1 MAEHSEFTGNPM
13 SAFGT
18 LFREMRQG
26 KRLSQMDFALA
37 CEVSPKHISFLE
49 TGRSKPSKGMVM
61 HLAQML
67 QADLAGTNRLL
78 SAAGYSQVYS
88 DQDLN
93 APRMT
98 MIREALGHLLQGH
111 LPYPAV
117 VFDHEYYL
125 VMANQAM
132 QAMMARMIELG
143 AQFPA
148 RPNFLLSL
156 LDEHGMK
163 PFVGDW
169 EYIACHMLQRVYHE
183 HLAGPFRD
191 QPNRL
196 LEQALTVPGVPQNWK
211 SHVVEHL
218 DYPAIPLTLNLGD
231 QQLRIFST
239 IATIGTPLDVTA
251 QNLRIEH
258 FFPMDEQSKEYWQ
271 S

>member
-1 MAEHSEFTGNPM
+1 M

-37 CEVSPKHISFLE
+37 CEVSAKHISFLE
-49 TGRSKPSKGMVM
+49 TGRSQPSKGMVL

-67 QADLAGTNRLL
+67 KTDLAGTNRLL

-88 DQDLN
+88 HQDLS
-93 APRMT
+93 APGMA
-98 MIREALGHLLQGH
+98 MIREALEHLLKGH

-117 VFDHEYYL
+117 VFDHEYNL
-125 VMANQAM
+125 VMANEAM
-132 QAMMARMIELG
+132 QALMLRMVQLG
-143 AQFPA
+143 AQLPA
-148 RPNFLLSL
+148 RPNFLLAL
-156 LDEHGMK
+156 LDEAGIK

-169 EYIACHMLQRVYHE
+169 ENIACHMLQRVYHE

-196 LEQALTVPGVPQNWK
+196 LDQALTVPGVPQHWK
-211 SHVVEHL
+211 NHVVEHL
-218 DYPAIPLTLNLGD
+218 DYPAIPFTLNLGD
-231 QQLRIFST
+231 QQLNIFST

-258 FFPMDEQSKEYWQ
+258 FFPMDERSKAYWQ
-271 S
+271 G

>member
-1 MAEHSEFTGNPM
+1 M

-18 LFREMRQG
+18 LFKEMRQG
-26 KRLSQMDFALA
+26 KRVSQMDFALE
-37 CEVSPKHISFLE
+37 CEVSAKHISFLE
-49 TGRSKPSKGMVM
+49 TGRSKPSKGMVL

-67 QADLAGTNRLL
+67 QTDLAGTNRLL

-93 APRMT
+93 APGMA
-98 MIREALGHLLQGH
+98 MIKDALDHLLRSH

-125 VMANQAM
+125 VTANQAM
-132 QAMMARMIELG
+132 QDLMMRIVQLG
-143 AQFPA
+143 GQFSA
-148 RPNFLLSL
+148 RPNFLLAL
-156 LDEHGMK
+156 LDEQGIK
-163 PFVGDW
+163 SFVEDW
-169 EYIACHMLQRVYHE
+169 ENIACHMLQRVYHE

-196 LEQALTVPGVPQNWK
+196 LEEALNMPGVPQDWK

-218 DYPAIPLTLNLGD
+218 DYPAIPFTLNLGE
-231 QQLRIFST
+231 QQLNLFST
-239 IATIGTPLDVTA
+239 IATIGTPLDITA

-258 FFPMDEQSKEYWQ
+258 FFPVDECSKAYWQ
-271 S
+271 D

>member
-1 MAEHSEFTGNPM
+1 M

-26 KRLSQMDFALA
+26 KRLSQMDLALE
-37 CEVSPKHISFLE
+37 CEVSTKHISFLE
-49 TGRSKPSKGMVM
+49 TGRSRPSKGMVL

-67 QADLAGTNRLL
+67 QSDLSGTNRLL

-88 DQDLN
+88 DQDLS
-93 APRMT
+93 APGMA
-98 MIREALGHLLQGH
+98 MIKEALDHLLQGH

-132 QAMMARMIELG
+132 QEMIVRMVGLG
-143 AQFPA
+143 AVFPA
-148 RPNFLLSL
+148 QPNFLLSL
-156 LDEHGMK
+156 LDNKGMK
-163 PFVGDW
+163 PFVDDW
-169 EYIACHMLQRVYHE
+169 DHIACHMLQRVYHE

-196 LEQALTVPGVPQNWK
+196 LEQALTMPGVPQNWK
-211 SHVVEHL
+211 SHSVEHL
-218 DYPAIPLTLNLGD
+218 DFPAIPFTLNLGD
-231 QQLRIFST
+231 QRLRIFST
-239 IATIGTPLDVTA
+239 IATIGTPLDITA

-258 FFPMDEQSKEYWQ
+258 FFPMDESTKAYWKV
-271 S
+271 

>member
-1 MAEHSEFTGNPM
+1 M

-18 LFREMRQG
+18 LLREMRRG
-26 KRLSQMDFALA
+26 KRQSQMDLALA
-37 CEVSPKHISFLE
+37 CEVSSKHISFLE
-49 TGRSKPSKGMVM
+49 TGRSRPSKGMIL

-78 SAAGYSQVYS
+78 SAAGYSQAYP

-93 APRMT
+93 APGMA
-98 MIREALGHLLQGH
+98 MILDALEHLLQSH
-111 LPYPAV
+111 LPYPAA

-132 QAMMARMIELG
+132 QTVMAKMIGLG
-143 AQFPA
+143 ASFPE

-156 LDEHGMK
+156 LEDQGMK
-163 PFVGDW
+163 PFVGEW
-169 EYIACHMLQRVYHE
+169 ETTACHMLQRVYHE

-196 LEQALTVPGVPQNWK
+196 LEQALTMPGVPPNWK
-211 SHVVEHL
+211 THVVEHL
-218 DYPAIPLTLNLGD
+218 EYPAIPFTLNLGD

-239 IATIGTPLDVTA
+239 IASIGTPLDVTA

-258 FFPMDEQSKEYWQ
+258 FFPMDEHTKAYWPG
-271 S
+271 

>member
-1 MAEHSEFTGNPM
+1 M

-37 CEVSPKHISFLE
+37 CEVSAKHISFLE
-49 TGRSKPSKGMVM
+49 TGRSKPSKGMVL

-67 QADLAGTNRLL
+67 QSDLGGTNRLL
-78 SAAGYSQVYS
+78 SAAGYSQIYS
-88 DQDLN
+88 DQDLS
-93 APRMT
+93 APGMA
-98 MIREALGHLLQGH
+98 MIREALEHLLQGH

-132 QAMMARMIELG
+132 QEMMVRMVELG
-143 AQFPA
+143 ARFPA

-156 LDEHGMK
+156 LDEQGMK

-169 EYIACHMLQRVYHE
+169 ENIACHMLQRIYHE

-191 QPNRL
+191 RTNRL
-196 LEQALTVPGVPQNWK
+196 LEQALTVPGVPKNWK
-211 SHVVEHL
+211 NHVVEHL
-218 DYPAIPLTLNLGD
+218 DYPAIPFTLNLGD
-231 QQLRIFST
+231 QKLRIFST

-258 FFPMDEQSKEYWQ
+258 FFPMDEASKAYWQ
-271 S
+271 G

>member
-1 MAEHSEFTGNPM
+1 M

-37 CEVSPKHISFLE
+37 CEVSAKHISFLE
-49 TGRSKPSKGMVM
+49 TGRSRPSKGMVL

-67 QADLAGTNRLL
+67 KADLAGTNRLL

-88 DQDLN
+88 HQDLS
-93 APRMT
+93 APGMA
-98 MIREALGHLLQGH
+98 MIREALEHLLQGH

-132 QAMMARMIELG
+132 QQLMASMVALG
-143 AQFPA
+143 ARFPE

-156 LDEHGMK
+156 LDSHGIK
-163 PFVGDW
+163 PFVADW
-169 EYIACHMLQRVYHE
+169 DTIACHMLQRVYHE

-196 LEQALTVPGVPQNWK
+196 LEQALAVPGAPQQWK
-211 SHVVEHL
+211 THIVEHL
-218 DYPAIPLTLNLGD
+218 DYPAIPFTLNLGKR
-231 QQLRIFST
+231 QLRIFST

-258 FFPMDEQSKEYWQ
+258 FFPMDEGTRAYWQ
-271 S
+271 G

>member
-1 MAEHSEFTGNPM
+1 M

-37 CEVSPKHISFLE
+37 CEVSAKHISFLE
-49 TGRSKPSKGMVM
+49 TGRSKPSKGMVL

-67 QADLAGTNRLL
+67 QTDLAGTNRLL

-88 DQDLN
+88 HQDLS
-93 APRMT
+93 APGMA
-98 MIREALGHLLQGH
+98 MIREALEHLLKGH

-132 QAMMARMIELG
+132 QAMMARMVQLG
-143 AQFPA
+143 ARFPA

-156 LDEHGMK
+156 LEEQGMK

-169 EYIACHMLQRVYHE
+169 ETIACHMLQRVYHE

-196 LEQALTVPGVPQNWK
+196 LEEALTVPGAPQHWK
-211 SHVVEHL
+211 SHLVEHL
-218 DYPAIPLTLNLGD
+218 DYPAIPFTLNLGD

-258 FFPMDEQSKEYWQ
+258 FFPMDEATKAYWVD
-271 S
+271 

>member
-1 MAEHSEFTGNPM
+1 M

-26 KRLSQMDFALA
+26 KRLSQMDFALE
-37 CEVSPKHISFLE
+37 CEVSAKHISFLE
-49 TGRSKPSKGMVM
+49 TGRSQPSKGMVL

-67 QADLAGTNRLL
+67 QTDLAATNRLL

-93 APRMT
+93 APGMA
-98 MIREALGHLLQGH
+98 MIKEALDHLLQAH

-125 VMANQAM
+125 VMANTAM
-132 QAMMARMIELG
+132 QAMMVRMVELG
-143 AQFPA
+143 AHFPA

-156 LDEHGMK
+156 LDNEGMK

-169 EYIACHMLQRVYHE
+169 GNIACHMLQRVYHE

-196 LEQALTVPGVPQNWK
+196 LEHALTLPGVPPNWK

-218 DYPAIPLTLNLGD
+218 DYPAIPFTLNLGD

-258 FFPMDEQSKEYWQ
+258 FFPMDERSKAFWQ

>member
-1 MAEHSEFTGNPM
+1 M

-37 CEVSPKHISFLE
+37 CEVSAKHISFLE
-49 TGRSKPSKGMVM
+49 TGRSRPSKGMVL

-67 QADLAGTNRLL
+67 QTDLAGTNRLL

-93 APRMT
+93 APGMA

-132 QAMMARMIELG
+132 QAMMAKMIELG

-156 LDEHGMK
+156 LDEQGMK

-169 EYIACHMLQRVYHE
+169 ENIACHMLQRVYHE

-196 LEQALTVPGVPQNWK
+196 LEQALTVPGVPRNWK

-218 DYPAIPLTLNLGD
+218 DYPAIPFTLNLGD
-231 QQLRIFST
+231 QQLKIFST

-258 FFPMDEQSKEYWQ
+258 FFPMDEVSKAYWQ
-271 S
+271 G

>member
-1 MAEHSEFTGNPM
+1 M

-26 KRLSQMDFALA
+26 KRLSQMDFALE
-37 CEVSPKHISFLE
+37 CEVSAKHISFLE
-49 TGRSKPSKGMVM
+49 TGRSKPSKGMVL

-78 SAAGYSQVYS
+78 SAAGYSQVFS

-93 APRMT
+93 APGMA
-98 MIREALGHLLQGH
+98 MIREALDHLLKAH
-111 LPYPAV
+111 MPYPAV

-125 VMANQAM
+125 VTANQAM
-132 QAMMARMIELG
+132 QQMIVKMVSLG
-143 AQFPA
+143 AQLPA

-156 LDEHGMK
+156 IDNHGMK

-169 EYIACHMLQRVYHE
+169 ENIACHMLQRVYHE

-196 LEQALTVPGVPQNWK
+196 LEEALAMPDVPLHWK
-211 SHVVEHL
+211 THVVEHL
-218 DYPAIPLTLNLGD
+218 DYPAIPFTLNLGER
-231 QQLRIFST
+231 QLKIFST

-258 FFPMDEQSKEYWQ
+258 FFPLDESTKAYWND
-271 S
+271 

>member
-1 MAEHSEFTGNPM
+1 M

-26 KRLSQMDFALA
+26 KRLSQLEFAMA
-37 CEVSPKHISFLE
+37 CEVSAKHISFLE
-49 TGRSKPSKGMVM
+49 TGRSKPSKGMVL

-67 QADLAGTNRLL
+67 QTDLAGTNRLL

-88 DQDLN
+88 DRDLN
-93 APRMT
+93 APGMA
-98 MIREALGHLLQGH
+98 MIRDALSHLLQGH

-125 VMANQAM
+125 VMANEAM
-132 QAMMARMIELG
+132 QAMMARMVQLG
-143 AQFPA
+143 ARFPA

-156 LDEHGMK
+156 LDDQGMK
-163 PFVGDW
+163 LFVGDW
-169 EYIACHMLQRVYHE
+169 ENIACHMLQRVYHE
-183 HLAGPFRD
+183 HLAGPYRD
-191 QPNRL
+191 RPNRL
-196 LEQALTVPGVPQNWK
+196 LEQALAVPGVPSHWK

-218 DYPAIPLTLNLGD
+218 DYPAIPFTLNLGD

-258 FFPMDEQSKEYWQ
+258 FFPLDEASRAYWHR
-271 S
+271 

>member
-1 MAEHSEFTGNPM
+1 M
-13 SAFGT
+13 SSFGT
-18 LFREMRQG
+18 LVRDMRQG

-37 CEVSPKHISFLE
+37 CEVSSKHISFLE
-49 TGRSKPSKGMVM
+49 TGRSQPSKGMVL

-67 QADLAGTNRLL
+67 QMDLAGTNRLL

-88 DQDLN
+88 NQDLS
-93 APRMT
+93 APGMA
-98 MIREALGHLLQGH
+98 MIKEALEHLLQGH

-117 VFDHEYYL
+117 VFDHQYYL

-132 QAMMARMIELG
+132 QEMMGRMVALG

-156 LDEHGMK
+156 LNDHGMK

-169 EYIACHMLQRVYHE
+169 ENIACHMLQRVYHE

-196 LEQALTVPGVPQNWK
+196 VEQALTVPDVPQDWK

-218 DYPAIPLTLNLGD
+218 DYPAIPFTLNLGD

-258 FFPMDEQSKEYWQ
+258 FFPMDERSKAYWCG
-271 S
+271 

>member
-1 MAEHSEFTGNPM
+1 M

-37 CEVSPKHISFLE
+37 CEVSAKHISFLE
-49 TGRSKPSKGMVM
+49 TGRSKPSKGMVL

-67 QADLAGTNRLL
+67 QSDLGGTNRLL
-78 SAAGYSQVYS
+78 SAAGYSQIYS
-88 DQDLN
+88 DQDLS
-93 APRMT
+93 APGMA
-98 MIREALGHLLQGH
+98 MIKEALEHLLHGH

-132 QAMMARMIELG
+132 QKMMAKMVELG
-143 AQFPA
+143 ARFPA

-156 LDEHGMK
+156 LDEQGMK

-169 EYIACHMLQRVYHE
+169 ENIACHMLQRIYHE

-191 QPNRL
+191 RPNRL

-211 SHVVEHL
+211 GHVVEHL
-218 DYPAIPLTLNLGD
+218 DYPAIPFTLNLGD
-231 QQLRIFST
+231 QKLRIFST

-258 FFPMDEQSKEYWQ
+258 FFPMDEASKAYWQ
-271 S
+271 G

>member
-1 MAEHSEFTGNPM
+1 M

-26 KRLSQMDFALA
+26 KRLSQMDFALE
-37 CEVSPKHISFLE
+37 CEVSAKHISFLE
-49 TGRSKPSKGMVM
+49 TGRSKPSKGMVL

-67 QADLAGTNRLL
+67 QTDLALTNRLL
-78 SAAGYSQVYS
+78 SAAGYSQVFS

-93 APRMT
+93 APGMT
-98 MIREALGHLLQGH
+98 MIKEALEHLLQSH
-111 LPYPAV
+111 MPYPAV

-125 VMANQAM
+125 VMANEAM
-132 QAMMARMIELG
+132 QELMGRMVELG

-148 RPNFLLSL
+148 RPNFLLATF
-156 LDEHGMK
+156 DNRAIK

-169 EYIACHMLQRVYHE
+169 ETIACHMLQRVYHE

-196 LEQALTVPGVPQNWK
+196 LEHALTLPDVPKTWK

-218 DYPAIPLTLNLGD
+218 DYPAIPFTLNLGD
-231 QQLRIFST
+231 QQLRIFSTIAT

-258 FFPMDEQSKEYWQ
+258 FFPMDENSKAYWKA
-271 S
+271 

>member
-1 MAEHSEFTGNPM
+1 M

-37 CEVSPKHISFLE
+37 CEVSAKHISFLE
-49 TGRSKPSKGMVM
+49 TGRSKPSKGMVL

-67 QADLAGTNRLL
+67 QTDLAGTNRLL

-88 DQDLN
+88 NQDLS
-93 APRMT
+93 APGMV
-98 MIREALGHLLQGH
+98 MIREALEHLLQSH

-132 QAMMARMIELG
+132 QELMLRMAALG
-143 AQFPA
+143 ARFPE

-156 LDEHGMK
+156 LDNEGIK
-163 PFVGDW
+163 PFVGEW
-169 EYIACHMLQRVYHE
+169 ENIACHMLQRVYHE
-183 HLAGPFRD
+183 HLAGPYRD

-196 LEQALTVPGVPQNWK
+196 LEQALMLPGVPKHWK
-211 SHVVEHL
+211 THVVEHL
-218 DYPAIPLTLNLGD
+218 DYPAIPFTLNLAD
-231 QQLRIFST
+231 QSLRIFST

-258 FFPMDEQSKEYWQ
+258 FFPMDEATKAYWHI
-271 S
+271 

>member
-1 MAEHSEFTGNPM
+1 M

-37 CEVSPKHISFLE
+37 CEVSAKHISFLE
-49 TGRSKPSKGMVM
+49 TGRSKPSKGMVL

-67 QADLAGTNRLL
+67 QTDLAGTNRLL

-88 DQDLN
+88 DQDLS
-93 APRMT
+93 APGMA
-98 MIREALGHLLQGH
+98 MIREALDHLLQAH

-117 VFDHEYYL
+117 VFDHEYSL

-132 QAMMARMIELG
+132 QALMSRMVELG

-156 LDEHGMK
+156 LDDDGIK

-169 EYIACHMLQRVYHE
+169 EAIACHLLQRVYHE

-196 LEQALTVPGVPQNWK
+196 LELALTMPGVPPHWK
-211 SHVVEHL
+211 SHTVEHL
-218 DYPAIPLTLNLGD
+218 DYPAIPFTLNLGAD
-231 QQLRIFST
+231 QLSVFST

-258 FFPMDEQSKEYWQ
+258 FFPMDERTKAYWLA
-271 S
+271 

>member
-1 MAEHSEFTGNPM
+1 M

-37 CEVSPKHISFLE
+37 CEVSSKHISFLE
-49 TGRSKPSKGMVM
+49 TGRSQPSKGMVL

-67 QADLAGTNRLL
+67 QMDLAGTNRLL

-88 DQDLN
+88 NQDLS
-93 APRMT
+93 APGMA
-98 MIREALGHLLQGH
+98 MIKEALEHLLQGH

-132 QAMMARMIELG
+132 QEMMGRMVALG

-156 LDEHGMK
+156 LNDHGMK

-169 EYIACHMLQRVYHE
+169 ENIACHMLQRVYHE

-218 DYPAIPLTLNLGD
+218 DYPAIPFTLNLGD

-258 FFPMDEQSKEYWQ
+258 FFPMDERSKAYWCG
-271 S
+271 

>member
-1 MAEHSEFTGNPM
+1 M

-49 TGRSKPSKGMVM
+49 TGRSKPSKGMVL

-67 QADLAGTNRLL
+67 KADLAGTNRLL

-88 DQDLN
+88 HQDLE
-93 APRMT
+93 APGMS
-98 MIREALGHLLQGH
+98 MIREALEHLLKGH

-132 QAMMARMIELG
+132 QAMMADMVALG

-156 LDEHGMK
+156 LDSQGIK
-163 PFVGDW
+163 PFVDDW
-169 EYIACHMLQRVYHE
+169 QTIACHMLQRVYHE

-196 LEQALTVPGVPQNWK
+196 LEQALAVPGVPNHWK

-218 DYPAIPLTLNLGD
+218 DYPAIPFTLNLGERR
-231 QQLRIFST
+231 LRIFST

-258 FFPMDEQSKEYWQ
+258 FFPMDDQTRAYWQ
-271 S
+271 V

>member
-1 MAEHSEFTGNPM
+1 M

-37 CEVSPKHISFLE
+37 CEVSSKHISFLE
-49 TGRSKPSKGMVM
+49 TGRSQPSKGMVL

-67 QADLAGTNRLL
+67 QMDLAGTNRLL

-88 DQDLN
+88 DQDLS
-93 APRMT
+93 APGMA
-98 MIREALGHLLQGH
+98 MIKEALEHLLQGH

-132 QAMMARMIELG
+132 QEMMGRMVALG

-156 LDEHGMK
+156 LNDHGMK

-169 EYIACHMLQRVYHE
+169 ENIACHMLQRVYHE

-218 DYPAIPLTLNLGD
+218 DYPAIPFTLNLGD

-258 FFPMDEQSKEYWQ
+258 FFPMDERSKAYWCG
-271 S
+271 